1 MLLSHAFSRLFCV
14 FPSSAEAFC
23 FWKGDMEAHYFA
35 HRLTRYYRCNQCC
48 DFCLGSTAKNN
59 PVLSIGHLTLRA
71 PWRCTISTLD
81 ANDPSPW
88 VCVPGFDKS
97 RRLFDLLHIV
107 HLGTFRDIIPSCLI
121 DALDD
126 GTLAKF
132 YGMQGSSDN
141 MILFQMSQHAHVWAR
156 DQGLDLYIGTLTLQ
170 RLGRPRNR
178 NWPYPELDSRIK
190 AARCRTLFGFVTWLM
205 VQLAS
210 YPLPPD
216 RKKQADVRAVCCW
229 TLDVALSIFNQNT
242 YIKMHAGVVKEV
254 TWLCRL
260 HSACYQYLGVQ
271 CLSQRR
277 LLYKIRPKTHYFT
290 HMLDHYESSGLCLMH
305 LSTFGDEDFMGKIR
319 RVAQSCHGHTYM
331 HAWAKRYALKRALQ
345 WSELRKCEE
354 KHDQSWCVCVC
365 VCACS
370 FCMVHDANIQMF
382 E

>member
-1 MLLSHAFSRLFCV
+1 
-14 FPSSAEAFC
+14 
-23 FWKGDMEAHYFA
+23 MEAHYFA

-242 YIKMHAGVVKEV
+242 YIKNARR
-254 TWLCRL
+254 C
-260 HSACYQYLGVQ
+260 
-271 CLSQRR
+271 SQRSYMAVQVAFCV
-277 LLYKIRPKTHYFT
+277 LPILGSTMPFAKA
-290 HMLDHYESSGLCLMH
+290 SSVQ
-305 LSTFGDEDFMGKIR
+305 D
-319 RVAQSCHGHTYM
+319 Q
-331 HAWAKRYALKRALQ
+331 AKDPLFHPHVGSL
-345 WSELRKCEE
+345 
-354 KHDQSWCVCVC
+354 
-365 VCACS
+365 
-370 FCMVHDANIQMF
+370 
-382 E
+382 